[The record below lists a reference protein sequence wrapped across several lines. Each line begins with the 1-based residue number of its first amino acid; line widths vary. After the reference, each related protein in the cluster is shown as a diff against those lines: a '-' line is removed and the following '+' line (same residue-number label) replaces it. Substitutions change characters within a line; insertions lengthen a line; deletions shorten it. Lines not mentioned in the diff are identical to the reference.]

1 MTLLE
6 EATKQFW
13 EKAKNL
19 AEYQHQTRTSFKEN
33 SIVIEPDE
41 RSSKLR
47 MFQVMGGDYSLRADV
62 RPFII
67 DLGNQP
73 INATLIGK
81 LTHYDIQR
89 ILKAAETEQTIG
101 KFSYE
106 IPLDSVRLT
115 GLPKSV
121 ARNFDDLIING
132 RKGKIQIQNMMI
144 SNPTYLDFTESIE
157 KEYVKELPYV
167 KELEEKLGVV
177 RAILERK
184 PSFSEV
190 EQAAADLLSRDS
202 TVSMTLANLKETQIR
217 EIPPNPFDNSL
228 KEVIA
233 DIGPYGV
240 KPARRGN
247 TSVSIKPPFEK
258 TVEPLERAFEE
269 RLSYDKTLF

>member
-1 MTLLE
+1 MTLLG

-19 AEYQHQTRTSFKEN
+19 AEYQHQTRASFKEN

-41 RSSKLR
+41 RSSKLGL
-47 MFQVMGGDYSLRADV
+47 FQVMGSDYSLRADL
-62 RPFII
+62 RPFAIE
-67 DLGNQP
+67 LGNQP
-73 INATLIGK
+73 INATIIGK

-132 RKGKIQIQNMMI
+132 RKGRIQIQNMMI

-157 KEYVKELPYV
+157 KEDVKKLPYV
-167 KELEEKLGVV
+167 KELEEKPGVV

-190 EQAAADLLSRDS
+190 EQAAADLLSGDS

-228 KEVIA
+228 KEVTA
-233 DIGPYGV
+233 DIGPYSI
-240 KPARRGN
+240 KPAKRGN

-258 TVEPLERAFEE
+258 TVEPLEFAFEE